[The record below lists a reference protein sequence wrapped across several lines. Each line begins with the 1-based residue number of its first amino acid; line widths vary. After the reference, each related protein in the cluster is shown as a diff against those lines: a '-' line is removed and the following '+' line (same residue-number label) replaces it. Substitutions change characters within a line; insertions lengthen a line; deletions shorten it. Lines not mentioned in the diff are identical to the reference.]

1 MFCTMCLF
9 LCSNSIFI
17 VTTMKKLS
25 ERVLMREGA
34 NYEVYT
40 FNIGIKNIMKY
51 FIFIFFLAEIT
62 NPKKCRARYGLD
74 RQHEWCKPCRYVLWE
89 LLGNSMLVC
98 VNAIITCQLMNLKL
112 ASTFTYMAFIRR
124 HFKQNSSEAPT
135 PKKKERKSLTFSRGG
150 RAGGLFGLWVR
161 RSGSKTWLGKA
172 QKISSLYVVFV
183 YIIEDTVICIVLR
196 CKHHYGRFSGKF
208 Y

>member
-1 MFCTMCLF
+1 
-9 LCSNSIFI
+9 
-17 VTTMKKLS
+17 
-25 ERVLMREGA
+25 
-34 NYEVYT
+34 
-40 FNIGIKNIMKY
+40 MKY

-74 RQHEWCKPCRYVLWE
+74 RQHEWCKPCRYVLSE

-98 VNAIITCQLMNLKL
+98 VNAIITCQLLNRKL
-112 ASTFTYMAFIRR
+112 ATTFTYMAFIRQ

-135 PKKKERKSLTFSRGG
+135 PKKKKRKSLTFSRGG
-150 RAGGLFGLWVR
+150 RAGGFYGLWVR

-172 QKISSLYVVFV
+172 QKISFLYVVAV
-183 YIIEDTVICIVLR
+183 DIVKGTVICKVLQ
-196 CKHHYGRFSGKF
+196 CKRYYGRFSCKF